1 MWMSK
6 SFSVELKRYADIRWT
21 LFKKILSTCILSK
34 DQQGVL
40 TMVETKKFRK
50 NVLSAMTSLTTQPHG
65 FMVVGLH
72 TGFKAYWIQFFK
84 LWFKL
89 EKKRMRFHGSPSL
102 WLTSYN
108 HTRVT
113 QPKHISK
120 SIQIEDSHHDLLGL
134 FHGVATFYIQLW
146 AKIAIALPLSYTVV
160 LNHLSFGL
168 KHNPDGLT

>member
-1 MWMSK
+1 MSK

-21 LFKKILSTCILSK
+21 LFKKILSTCILWK
-34 DQQGVL
+34 DQQGAL

-65 FMVVGLH
+65 FMVVH

-120 SIQIEDSHHDLLGL
+120 SIQIEDSHHDLSWSGHIL
-134 FHGVATFYIQLW
+134 HTAMS
-146 AKIAIALPLSYTVV
+146 KDSNRPAIV
-160 LNHLSFGL
+160 LYCSIKPSEFW
-168 KHNPDGLT
+168 TEA